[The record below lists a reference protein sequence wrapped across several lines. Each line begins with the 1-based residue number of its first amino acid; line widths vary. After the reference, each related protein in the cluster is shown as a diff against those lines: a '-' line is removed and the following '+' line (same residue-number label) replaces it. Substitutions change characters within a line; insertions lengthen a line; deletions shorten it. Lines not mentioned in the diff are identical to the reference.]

1 MCLNGSELI
10 FHMSDVLV
18 LADKAADNF
27 VVVDDCTILIFL
39 SVSLLTLM
47 CIKCS
52 LLGVRG

>member
-10 FHMSDVLV
+10 FHMSYVLV
-18 LADKAADNF
+18 LADKAADNV

-52 LLGVRG
+52 LL